1 MSQRLT
7 RLFTEDQSVATVIS
21 LNAIVLFLLSFDQMK
36 PWFDLL
42 GTLDFLFLIFFML
55 EAILKIRMLGW
66 RNYIRD
72 GWNKFDFIIVVLSL
86 PSLILIFEH
95 TLPDFAF
102 IVILRIVRV
111 LRFFKFIKFIP
122 NIQDLIS
129 GVRRAFRASV
139 FVLMAFFIFGF
150 IISLISCRLYK
161 PFSEEMFGDPIVS
174 YYHIFKIFTIE
185 GWYEIPERL
194 IAEGGEN
201 MSMGWRLFTKL
212 YFVAIVLIGGL
223 FGFSI
228 VNAIFVD
235 EMVRDNNDDL
245 ILQIEEVNKKL
256 DELLADKNNSHS

>member
-1 MSQRLT
+1 MSQRFT
-7 RLFTEDQSVATVIS
+7 RLFTDDKPVATVIS
-21 LNAIVLFLLSFDQMK
+21 LNAIVLFLLSFDGMK
-36 PWFDLL
+36 PWFLVL
-42 GTLDFLFLIFFML
+42 SALDSAFLIFFFL
-55 EAILKIRMLGW
+55 EAFFKIRMLGW
-66 RNYIRD
+66 KPYISR

-102 IVILRIVRV
+102 IVVLRIVRV

-129 GVRRAFRASV
+129 GVQRAFRASI
-139 FVLMAFFIFGF
+139 FVLMAFFVFGF

-161 PFSEEMFGDPIVS
+161 PFSEDMFGDPIVS
-174 YYHIFKIFTIE
+174 YYHIFKIFTVE
-185 GWYEIPERL
+185 GWYEIPETL
-194 IAEGGEN
+194 IENAGPN
-201 MSMGWRLFTKL
+201 MSFGWRLFTKL
-212 YFVAIVLIGGL
+212 YFVGIVLVGGL

-245 ILQIEEVNKKL
+245 LLQMDEMNKKL
-256 DELLADKNNSHS
+256 DELLRERNNSDM